1 MRRPSPALVISIISL
16 IVALGGTGYAA
27 VKLQRNAVKAKHIKT
42 GAVRSSEVKN
52 NSLRARDFRADELPA
67 GATGATGAT
76 GAAGALGATG
86 LTGPAGPPG
95 PPGPP
100 GEKGDEGDTG
110 PSTGPAG
117 GALTGTYPNPQLRAT
132 GAILARTSGAQTF
145 THDMTANVDWPDDIY
160 DPDDLHPAG
169 GQETIT
175 VERAGVYH
183 VEAYVFWEANGT
195 GVRRLALVNSDG
207 RYARDTRPAPADA
220 FPQNISATM
229 LLDAGDSVF
238 LDASQNSGGDLDI
251 QGGVAFQGNPYL
263 SVMYVGEAD

>member
-27 VKLQRNAVKAKHIKT
+27 VKLQRNAVKAKHIKA

-52 NSLRARDFRADELPA
+52 NSLRARDFRTDELPA

-86 LTGPAGPPG
+86 LTGPPG

-100 GEKGDEGDTG
+100 GEKGDQGDTG

-132 GAILARTSGAQTF
+132 GAILTRTSGVQTF
-145 THDMTANVDWPDDIY
+145 QDDFSVYVNWPDEIY
-160 DPDDLHPAG
+160 DPDDLHNPTFT
-169 GQETIT
+169 QSN
-175 VERAGVYH
+175 VDRAGVYQ
-183 VEAYVFWEANGT
+183 VEAFVLWEANAT
-195 GVRRLALVNSDG
+195 GLRTIRIVTGDG
-207 RYARDTRPAPADA
+207 RVATDTRPAPAGID
-220 FPQNISATM
+220 FPQNISATVV
-229 LLDAGDSVF
+229 LDAGDPV
-238 LDASQNSGGDLDI
+238 LLEASQTSGGDLDI
-251 QGGVAFQGNPYL
+251 MGGVLNQPDPYL
-263 SVMYVGEAD
+263 SIMYLGETD